1 MLNRFTERTES
12 KFSRRSFI
20 KTGLASAAVA
30 TLPGCDSQID
40 VQVRRKLKKPV
51 GIDDAGWKNVR
62 SQFILDKGLTYMNNA
77 SLGMP
82 PAVVAEA
89 VCKGYEAI
97 SKEPLHGK
105 HDLQDNITKEVIPN
119 LAKTF
124 GAEAD
129 EIVLT
134 RNASEALHLQ
144 AIGLE
149 LKHGDEVIITT
160 QEHPAGHRPW
170 MFRKEHE
177 GVRVKEVFIPS
188 PLDSEDDVVSR
199 VEEAISRKTKAL
211 SFCHVTRGGHRYPV
225 KKLVAMARDRGIV
238 TLVDGA
244 QAAGQFPINLHD
256 LRCDTYA
263 VSLHKWIL
271 APAGTGFLYVRQ
283 DARKR
288 IRSAFAPDPTLEAP
302 GFDPP
307 GTKDFPVRAAIGA
320 ALDFVNTLGLENIEN
335 RCRSLSDYLKAG
347 LAEIKGVKLLSG
359 HTPEISAPG
368 STIFEK
374 EGLDAIASV
383 PMIEERI
390 KTHIDEHQ
398 RDSHNAIRI
407 STHIY
412 NTKAEIDRLLE
423 ALAKA

>member
-1 MLNRFTERTES
+1 MLNRFTERTEL

-89 VCKGYEAI
+89 VCKGYESI

-119 LAKTF
+119 LANTF

-149 LKHGDEVIITT
+149 LKRGDEVIITT

-199 VEEAISRKTKAL
+199 GEEAISRKTKAL

-225 KKLVAMARDRGIV
+225 KKLVVMARDRGLL

-256 LRCDTYA
+256 LGCDTYA

-283 DARKR
+283 DARER

-320 ALDFVNTLGLENIEN
+320 ALDFVNTLGLENIEK

-383 PMIEERI
+383 PMMEERI

-407 STHIY
+407 STHVY
-412 NTKAEIDRLLE
+412 NTKAEIDKLLE

>member
-149 LKHGDEVIITT
+149 LKRGDEVIITT

-225 KKLVAMARDRGIV
+225 KKLAAMARDRGLL

-256 LRCDTYA
+256 LGCDTYA

-383 PMIEERI
+383 PIMEERI

-423 ALAKA
+423 AVAKA

>member
-82 PAVVAEA
+82 PAVVVEA

-149 LKHGDEVIITT
+149 LKRGDEVIITT

-170 MFRKEHE
+170 MFRKENE

-225 KKLVAMARDRGIV
+225 KKLVAMARDRGLL

-256 LRCDTYA
+256 LGCDTYA

-383 PMIEERI
+383 PIMEERI

-407 STHIY
+407 STHVY
-412 NTKAEIDRLLE
+412 NTKTEIDKLLE

>member
-105 HDLQDNITKEVIPN
+105 NDLQEKIANEVIPN

-124 GAEAD
+124 GADAD

-149 LKHGDEVIITT
+149 LKRGDEVIITT

-225 KKLVAMARDRGIV
+225 KKLAAMARDRGLL

-256 LRCDTYA
+256 LGCDTYA

-283 DARKR
+283 DARER

-383 PMIEERI
+383 PIMEERI

-407 STHIY
+407 STHVY

-423 ALAKA
+423 AVAKA

>member
-149 LKHGDEVIITT
+149 LKRGDEVIITT

-225 KKLVAMARDRGIV
+225 KKLVAMARDRGML
-238 TLVDGA
+238 TLIDGA

-256 LRCDTYA
+256 LGCDTYA

-283 DARKR
+283 DARER

-359 HTPEISAPG
+359 HTPKISAPG

-383 PMIEERI
+383 PMMEERI

-407 STHIY
+407 STHVY
-412 NTKAEIDRLLE
+412 NTKAEIDKLLE

>member
-149 LKHGDEVIITT
+149 LKRGDEVIITT

-211 SFCHVTRGGHRYPV
+211 SFCHVTRGGHKYPV
-225 KKLVAMARDRGIV
+225 KKLATMARGRGLL

-256 LRCDTYA
+256 LGCDAYA

-283 DARKR
+283 DARER

>member
-149 LKHGDEVIITT
+149 LKRGDEVIITT

-225 KKLVAMARDRGIV
+225 KKLVVMARDRGLL

-256 LRCDTYA
+256 LGCDTYA

-283 DARKR
+283 DARER

-320 ALDFVNTLGLENIEN
+320 ALDFVNTLGLENIEK

-383 PMIEERI
+383 PMMEERI

-407 STHIY
+407 STHVY
-412 NTKAEIDRLLE
+412 NTKAEIDKLLE

>member
-20 KTGLASAAVA
+20 KTGLASAVVA

-51 GIDDAGWKNVR
+51 GINDAGWKNVR

-149 LKHGDEVIITT
+149 LKRGDEVIITT

-225 KKLVAMARDRGIV
+225 KKLAAMARDRGLL

-256 LRCDTYA
+256 LGCDTYA

-383 PMIEERI
+383 PIMEERI

-407 STHIY
+407 STHVY
-412 NTKAEIDRLLE
+412 NTKTEIDKLLE

>member
-1 MLNRFTERTES
+1 MLNRFTKKTES

-20 KTGLASAAVA
+20 KTGLASAAVSA
-30 TLPGCDSQID
+30 LPGCDSQID
-40 VQVRRKLKKPV
+40 VQIRRNLIKPV
-51 GIDDAGWKNVR
+51 GLDDAAWKNVR
-62 SQFILDKGLTYMNNA
+62 SQFMLKNGVTYMNNA

-97 SKEPLHGK
+97 SREPLHGK
-105 HDLQDNITKEVIPN
+105 HDLQEKIAKEVIPD

-129 EIVLT
+129 EMVLT

-149 LKHGDEVIITT
+149 LKRRDEVIITT

-188 PLDSEDDVVSR
+188 PLDSEDDVVNR
-199 VEEAISRKTKAL
+199 MEQAITRKTKAL
-211 SFCHVTRGGHRYPV
+211 SFCHVTRGGHKYPV
-225 KKLVAMARDRGIV
+225 KKLATMARDRGII

-256 LRCDTYA
+256 LGCDAYG

-283 DARKR
+283 DARER
-288 IRSAFAPDPTLEAP
+288 IRSAFAPDATVEAP

-307 GTKDFPVRAAIGA
+307 GTKDFPVRVAIGA

-335 RCRSLSDYLKAG
+335 RCRFLSDYLKAG
-347 LAEIKGVKLLSG
+347 LEDIRGVKLLSG
-359 HTPEISAPG
+359 ATTEISAPG

-374 EGLDAIASV
+374 EGLDAMASV
-383 PMIEERI
+383 PMMEERI

-407 STHIY
+407 STHVY

>member
-40 VQVRRKLKKPV
+40 VQVRRNLIKPV
-51 GIDDAGWKNVR
+51 GIEDAAWKNVR
-62 SQFILDKGLTYMNNA
+62 SQFILDKGITYMNNA

-170 MFRKEHE
+170 KFRIEHE

-256 LRCDTYA
+256 LGCDTYA

-283 DARKR
+283 DARER
-288 IRSAFAPDPTLEAP
+288 IKSAFAPDPTLEAP

-307 GTKDFPVRAAIGA
+307 GTKDFPVRAAIGT
-320 ALDFVNTLGLENIEN
+320 ALDFVNTLGLENIEK

-374 EGLDAIASV
+374 EGLDAMASV
-383 PMIEERI
+383 PMMEERI